1 MFIYNLHVK
10 NNRLIVIPI
19 SIVMISWAFYMTSTN
34 QFHLFE
40 DNWFMSVTMIF
51 ASFIAGATSEGGGAV
66 AFPIMTLFFKIKP
79 AIARDFSLM
88 IQSFG
93 MIMAGFAIYFSGIRF
108 LKKVILIS
116 SLGGILGIFISL
128 NFLAE
133 LLTPSYIKIFF
144 TSLWLSFAVFILFIW
159 LKGDYFN
166 KEHLDKPNVMALLL
180 YGILGGMISG
190 LVGTGIDILIFSYL
204 TLRHRICLKIATPT
218 SVILMGL
225 NSFAGFFIKERFL
238 GGMEPVAWNYLLVAI
253 PIVIFG
259 APFGAVFINERSKKF
274 VLYFLVLSIVVQ
286 FISSLIIIPLTF
298 VLMMF
303 SLMTFVLGSCVFYS
317 FYYIGK
323 LKKI

>member
-1 MFIYNLHVK
+1 
-10 NNRLIVIPI
+10 
-19 SIVMISWAFYMTSTN
+19 MISWALYMTNTN

-40 DNWFMSVTMIF
+40 KNWFMSVTMIF

-79 AIARDFSLM
+79 SIARDFSLM

-93 MIMAGFAIYFSGIRF
+93 MIMASFAIYFSGIRF

-128 NFLAE
+128 NFLTE
-133 LLTPSYIKIFF
+133 FLTPSYIKIFF
-144 TSLWLSFAVFILFIW
+144 TSLWLSFAIFILFIW

-166 KEHLDKPNVMALLL
+166 KEHLDNPNIMALLL

-218 SVILMGL
+218 SVILMGI
-225 NSFAGFFIKERFL
+225 NSFAGFFLKERCL

-259 APFGAVFINERSKKF
+259 APLGAVFINDRSKKF

-286 FISSLIIIPLTF
+286 FISSLIIIPQTIE
-298 VLMMF
+298 LMMF

-323 LKKI
+323 LKNI

>member
-1 MFIYNLHVK
+1 
-10 NNRLIVIPI
+10 
-19 SIVMISWAFYMTSTN
+19 MISWAFYMTNTN

-40 DNWFMSVTMIF
+40 NNWFMSVTMIF

-93 MIMAGFAIYFSGIRF
+93 MIMAGFAIYLSGIRF
-108 LKKVILIS
+108 FKKVILIS

-144 TSLWLSFAVFILFIW
+144 TSLWLSFAIFILFIW

-166 KEHLDKPNVMALLL
+166 REHLDTPNIMALLL

-218 SVILMGL
+218 SVILMGI
-225 NSFAGFFIKERFL
+225 NSFAGFFIKERYL

-286 FISSLIIIPLTF
+286 FISSLIIIPQTIE
-298 VLMMF
+298 LMMF

-323 LKKI
+323 LKNINF